1 MPGDG
6 EHKAGAPPASPT
18 NDPATQPGGQT
29 RHESTTGT
37 GTATRSAGGGD
48 RRPATGDAGGLR
60 SAVRRAESKPYPTPV
75 SGQGARPAASEETR
89 ERQARVRAIT
99 AQSPEPEVTGAP
111 AGEGPR
117 FSQEDELEPDVVRRL
132 DAHPSMRIPGVWQWL
147 PGIVTARLQELVNW
161 GRANSLWYL
170 LCGLACCAI
179 EMMAAG
185 ATRTDLDRI
194 GSVFR
199 ASPRQA
205 DLMIVSGT
213 VTEKMAPVVKT
224 LYDQMAEPK
233 FVISM
238 GACATNGG
246 PYYQGYN
253 VVDGV
258 DKIIPVDVYVAG
270 CPPRPEALV
279 HAILKLQDKVRK
291 VHVPAGI

>member
-1 MPGDG
+1 MQDERKDQPAPEASAGRPSAP
-6 EHKAGAPPASPT
+6 AGAPSSPAGDEKRP
-18 NDPATQPGGQT
+18 NQAGPAPG
-29 RHESTTGT
+29 E
-37 GTATRSAGGGD
+37 
-48 RRPATGDAGGLR
+48 PGGLR
-60 SAVRRAESKPYPTPV
+60 AAVRRAESRPYPTPV

-89 ERQARVRAIT
+89 QRQARLRAIT
-99 AQSPEPEVTGAP
+99 AQSPEPEITGAP

-117 FSQEDELEPDVVRRL
+117 FSQLDELEPDVVRRL
-132 DAHPSMRIPGVWQWL
+132 DTHPSMRIPGVWQWL
-147 PGIVTARLQELVNW
+147 PGILPTRLQELVNW
-161 GRANSLWYL
+161 GRANSMWYL
-170 LCGLACCAI
+170 LFGLACCAI

-185 ATRTDLDRI
+185 GTRTDLDRI

-233 FVISM
+233 FVVSM

-291 VHVPAGI
+291 IGVAHEA